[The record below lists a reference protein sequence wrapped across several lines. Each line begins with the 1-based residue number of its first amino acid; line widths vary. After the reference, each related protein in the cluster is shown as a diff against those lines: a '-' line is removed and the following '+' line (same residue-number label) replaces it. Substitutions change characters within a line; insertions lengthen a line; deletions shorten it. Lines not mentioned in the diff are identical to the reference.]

1 LRFWSSRSK
10 SAEKSILIRQTLI
23 DSILSY
29 ARGVYPNEG
38 ILLLRGKIKRD
49 TLMVEENIIPPFA
62 THGADFSSFPLFPL
76 PMDASIVGAAHS
88 HPSGAL
94 RPSVQD
100 LNNFYGRIMVIVV
113 YPYRS
118 SRDLAVFNRDG
129 KKVSYQII

>member
-1 LRFWSSRSK
+1 MRFWSSRSK
-10 SAEKSILIRQTLI
+10 SAEKHILIRQTLI

-49 TLMVEENIIPPFA
+49 TIMVEENIIPPFA

-129 KKVSYQII
+129 KKVSYQIV

>member
-1 LRFWSSRSK
+1 MRFWGSRSK
-10 SAEKSILIRQTLI
+10 SIERSIFIRQTLI

-49 TLMVEENIIPPFA
+49 AIIVEENVIPPFA
-62 THGADFSSFPLFPL
+62 THGEDFSSFPLFPL
-76 PMDASIVGAAHS
+76 PLDPSIVGVAHS
-88 HPSGAL
+88 HPSGGL
-94 RPSVQD
+94 RPSVED
-100 LNNFYGRIMVIVV
+100 LNNSYGRVMVIVA

-118 SRDLAVFNRDG
+118 SRDLVVFNREG